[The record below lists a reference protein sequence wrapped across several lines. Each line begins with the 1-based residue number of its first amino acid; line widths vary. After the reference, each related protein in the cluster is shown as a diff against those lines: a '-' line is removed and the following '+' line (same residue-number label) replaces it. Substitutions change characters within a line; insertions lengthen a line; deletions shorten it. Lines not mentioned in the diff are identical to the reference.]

1 MFIAKKPLVI
11 AITLIASLSL
21 NAQDSE
27 RQPGQQTTVETGI
40 AAFNEGDYQQA
51 LSAFRQ
57 AEAAGNASLS
67 VDYNIAV
74 SLYRLGEYDE
84 AERRFIDLGQ
94 EARWETLV
102 NYNLGLLYE
111 ARGEESQARHYYE
124 IFVSRPATNSLA
136 SISPIP

>member
-124 IFVSRPATNSLA
+124 IFVSWPATNSLA